1 MSQNRRWVSRNEVWF
16 VDDQNSEIY
25 SAVISDFDRPSL
37 PKSHL
42 RLREVSHLVK
52 SHIVGIV
59 DDDQVVKTVVAC
71 I

>member
-1 MSQNRRWVSRNEVWF
+1 MSQNRKWGSGNEVWF
-16 VDDQNSEIY
+16 VYDQSGEIY
-25 SAVISDFDRPSL
+25 SAIISDFDRLSF

-42 RLREVSHLVK
+42 RLCEVSHLVK

>member
-1 MSQNRRWVSRNEVWF
+1 MCQNRKWVSWNEVWILY
-16 VDDQNSEIY
+16 DHNGDIC
-25 SAVISDFDRPSL
+25 SAVISDFDRLSL